1 MRVKIFFII
10 VHLFFMS
17 PDQPVSG
24 DFLFLIPG
32 CASTI
37 SKQVPVCQKWY
48 KETLSAM
55 LFKVNEMERR

>member
-1 MRVKIFFII
+1 
-10 VHLFFMS
+10 MS